1 MRLFMAMKMIRTEL
15 SILRFRLRKVL
26 LNMTIRDVGIGII
39 DVEEARQPLFT
50 TKPDLERSGM
60 GFTIMENFMD
70 EVEVSSQP
78 GKGTEVTIKKAFIK
92 EQNAVQLRRLAY
104 GCGGQRTIKAKPT

>member
-1 MRLFMAMKMIRTEL
+1 VLVYIDV
-15 SILRFRLRKVL
+15 SIEDGFIEMSIKDSGL
-26 LNMTIRDVGIGII
+26 GII

-70 EVEVSSQP
+70 EVEVHSQP
-78 GKGTEVTIKKAFIK
+78 GRGTEIRLKKHL
-92 EQNAVQLRRLAY
+92 QNNKML
-104 GCGGQRTIKAKPT
+104 CN